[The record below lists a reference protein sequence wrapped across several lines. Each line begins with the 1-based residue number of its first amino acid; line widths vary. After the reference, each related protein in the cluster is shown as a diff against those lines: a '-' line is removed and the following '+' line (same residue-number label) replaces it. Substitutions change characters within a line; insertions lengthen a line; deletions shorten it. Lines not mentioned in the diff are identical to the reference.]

1 MEPLIGIADF
11 KKVELVVGKVVEAA
25 DHPNANRLLVLKVDI
40 GEPAPRQIVA
50 GIKEHYP
57 PAELVGKRVIIIA
70 NLQPAQL
77 RGVESQGMV
86 LAASGEGKVVVL
98 TVDKEVPVGS
108 KVS

>member
-1 MEPLIGIADF
+1 MEPLVLITDF
-11 KKVELVVGKVVEAA
+11 QKLELKVGKVLEAA
-25 DHPNANRLLVLKVDI
+25 DHPNANRLLVLKIDL
-40 GEPAPRQIVA
+40 GEAAPRQIVA

-57 PAELVGKRVIIIA
+57 AAKLVGKKVVVIA

-98 TVDKEVPVGS
+98 TVDKDVPAGS
-108 KVS
+108 RVS